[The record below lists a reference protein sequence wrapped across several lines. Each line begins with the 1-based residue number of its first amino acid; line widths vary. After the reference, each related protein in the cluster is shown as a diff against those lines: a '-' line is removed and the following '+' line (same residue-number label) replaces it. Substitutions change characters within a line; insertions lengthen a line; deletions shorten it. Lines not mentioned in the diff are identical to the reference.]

1 MIEFI
6 TNNFF
11 IIYIVGFILTYIL
24 CKLIRGSQNN
34 WDDIGTTIILS
45 LGSWISI
52 IFLTIGLIIF
62 LIKIYLEKVKPP
74 KWL

>member
-6 TNNFF
+6 TNNLF

-24 CKLIRGSQNN
+24 CKYIRKNSNG
-34 WDDIGTTIILS
+34 WVDVFRTFFLS
-45 LGSWISI
+45 LFSWLALF
-52 IFLTIGLIIF
+52 FLSLLLMIHLITER
-62 LIKIYLEKVKPP
+62 LKNKKPP